1 MVWPSAEGLRVDLS
15 NRPHTMTTTPSSKGA
30 SAHKLEHYSE
40 TARGNHR
47 AGVASRKLAAR
58 DHSGFMPY

>member
-30 SAHKLEHYSE
+30 SAHKLEHYYLQCCQINMQLKVD
-40 TARGNHR
+40 R
-47 AGVASRKLAAR
+47 VA
-58 DHSGFMPY
+58 